1 MFTIAFD
8 RQGRSDEGDVWV
20 EIEIERDFRDQ
31 PVRRAVVFAAGF
43 DVGRVNGH
51 KVSRIDQPALTDGL
65 VVALQSVKA
74 GTNGWFERK

>member
-1 MFTIAFD
+1 MTINLHA
-8 RQGRSDEGDVWV
+8 VT
-20 EIEIERDFRDQ
+20 DFEK
-31 PVRRAVVFAAGF
+31 G
-43 DVGRVNGH
+43 DVGRVHGH

>member
-1 MFTIAFD
+1 MTINLHA
-8 RQGRSDEGDVWV
+8 VT
-20 EIEIERDFRDQ
+20 DFEK
-31 PVRRAVVFAAGF
+31 G

-51 KVSRIDQPALTDGL
+51 KVSRVAQPALTDGL

>member
-1 MFTIAFD
+1 MD
-8 RQGRSDEGDVWV
+8 RALHLARPALDCFGSIKTMTVNLQAVT
-20 EIEIERDFRDQ
+20 DFEK
-31 PVRRAVVFAAGF
+31 G

-51 KVSRIDQPALTDGL
+51 KVSRVAQPALTDGL